1 MQHPI
6 QAGAAAALHLSSHA
20 LNSHNLI
27 SSASNHSPKSPSQT
41 QQQQQTTNQQQ
52 QQQQQQ
58 ASHSILST
66 FAPAPTVAAVQPA
79 GSQSVA
85 GTAAAVA
92 AVAQQQ
98 QQQHLQ
104 LLANCPPGGAG
115 LMSSSLNAAQMG
127 MHGAERA
134 LPPKSLALSGSQ
146 HGSNMLLHTAPQPP
160 QASQPAAV
168 VGVSGSG
175 SAGMSTSLHSFD
187 INGVTAGSGVNAS
200 SAWSSGS
207 TTAMNHA
214 SLSPTALAPQQGR
227 SRCEVKLNAMP

>member
-1 MQHPI
+1 M
-6 QAGAAAALHLSSHA
+6 HLSSHA

-41 QQQQQTTNQQQ
+41 QQQQQQTTTQQQ
-52 QQQQQQ
+52 QQS
-58 ASHSILST
+58 SHSILST
-66 FAPAPTVAAVQPA
+66 FAPAPTAPSVQAA
-79 GSQSVA
+79 GSQPVA

-104 LLANCPPGGAG
+104 LLANCGSGGSG
-115 LMSSSLNAAQMG
+115 LMSSSLNAAQMAL
-127 MHGAERA
+127 HSAERA

-146 HGSNMLLHTAPQPP
+146 HGSNMLLHTTAQPTQQ

-168 VGVSGSG
+168 GGVSGT
-175 SAGMSTSLHSFD
+175 AGMSTSLHSFD
-187 INGVTAGSGVNAS
+187 INGGGGGVAGGVNANT
-200 SAWSSGS
+200 AWSSGS

-214 SLSPTALAPQQGR
+214 SLSPTSMAPQQGR